1 MEHMMRD
8 LLDLPDRTA
17 KPRQDGITHVLDKG
31 LSVAEV
37 DGMVEVAGAS
47 VDIVKLGWG
56 TALVS
61 ANLAPKLERYAARG
75 IPVVL
80 GGTLTELAI
89 RQNRV
94 DGLVAWLRELGLRHV
109 EISDG
114 TIPLEPERKR
124 ALIEQLSGE
133 FVVLAEVGSKDADF
147 IMAPYVW
154 VEQIERDLDAGA
166 WKVITEARESG
177 NAGIYRADGEP
188 RTGLID
194 EIAHAIDPDRLIF
207 EAPLRPQQV
216 WLLTRFGTECNL
228 GNIAPDD
235 VLSLET
241 LRLGLRSDTV
251 ERFALGDAETAGGD

>member
-1 MEHMMRD
+1 M
-8 LLDLPDRTA
+8 
-17 KPRQDGITHVLDKG
+17 
-31 LSVAEV
+31 
-37 DGMVEVAGAS
+37 
-47 VDIVKLGWG
+47 
-56 TALVS
+56 
-61 ANLAPKLERYAARG
+61 
-75 IPVVL
+75 VL
-80 GGTLTELAI
+80 GGTLTEIAI
-89 RQNRV
+89 RQGRI
-94 DGLVAWLRELGLRHV
+94 DGLIEWLRELGLRHV

-114 TIPLEPERKR
+114 TIALDADYKR
-124 ALIEQLSGE
+124 ALIERLSGE
-133 FVVLAEVGSKDADF
+133 FVVLAEVGNKDADF

-154 VEQIERDLDAGA
+154 VEQIQRDLDAGA

-194 EIAHAIDPDRLIF
+194 EIAHAVDAERLIF

-216 WLLTRFGTECNL
+216 WLLKRFGTECNL

-251 ERFALGDAETAGGD
+251 ERFALGETGSAGGD

>member
-1 MEHMMRD
+1 VI
-8 LLDLPDRTA
+8 DR
-17 KPRQDGITHVLDKG
+17 GM
-31 LSVAEV
+31 SVAEV
-37 DGMVEVAGAS
+37 DGLLEVTGDS

-61 ANLAPKLERYAARG
+61 SNLAPKLELYAARG

-89 RQNRV
+89 RQGRV
-94 DGLVAWLRELGLRHV
+94 EGLVAWMRELGLHHV

-114 TIPLEPERKR
+114 TIAIEPAVKHE
-124 ALIEQLSGE
+124 LIERLARE
-133 FVVLAEVGSKDADF
+133 FTVLAEVGNKDADF

-166 WKVITEARESG
+166 WKVIAEARESG
-177 NAGIYRADGEP
+177 TAGIYRADGEV

-194 EIAHAIDPDRLIF
+194 EIVHAIDVDRLIF
-207 EAPLRPQQV
+207 EAPQREQQV
-216 WLLTRFGTECNL
+216 WLLTRFGTECSL
-228 GNIAPDD
+228 GNIAPAD

-251 ERFALGDAETAGGD
+251 ERFALGGGD